1 LISFVIKNKKNMA
14 LKPGDKSPIFSSQDQ
29 DGIVVSNKSLLGKKY
44 ILFFYGQDDTPT
56 CTKQVCA
63 TNDVFD
69 ILSDQGYDVYGVS
82 PDKVAKHQKF
92 IAKYNLDINLLSDP
106 DKTMMFAF
114 EAYGPKMFM
123 GKEVI
128 GVYRKAYLIDEKG
141 KIIHIIH
148 EVNAAKQGEQ
158 LLAIFS

>member
-1 LISFVIKNKKNMA
+1 MPLKIKDSVPPFESMNQDSELISNKN
-14 LKPGDKSPIFSSQDQ
+14 
-29 DGIVVSNKSLLGKKY
+29 LLGKKY

-63 TNDVFD
+63 ANDVYSQ
-69 ILSDQGYDVYGVS
+69 ISKKGYTIYGVS

-92 IAKYNLDINLLSDP
+92 ISKYNLDIQLLSDP
-106 DKTMMFAF
+106 EKKMMFAF
-114 EAYGPKMFM
+114 EAYGPKIFM

-128 GVYRKAYLIDEKG
+128 GVYRKAYVIDEKG
-141 KIIHIIH
+141 KITQIIA

-158 LLAIFS
+158 LLELGL

>member
-1 LISFVIKNKKNMA
+1 MA
-14 LKPGDKSPIFSSQDQ
+14 LKPGDKAPVFSSEDQ
-29 DGIVVSNKSLLGKKY
+29 NGNVVSNKSLLGKKY

-69 ILSDQGYDVYGVS
+69 TLSDQG
-82 PDKVAKHQKF
+82 DKIAKHQKF
-92 IAKYNLDINLLSDP
+92 IAKYNLAINLLSDP

-114 EAYGPKMFM
+114 EAYGPKIFM

-141 KIIHIIH
+141 KIIHAIH

>member
-1 LISFVIKNKKNMA
+1 MPLKIKDTVPSFEVMNQ
-14 LKPGDKSPIFSSQDQ
+14 DSEPI
-29 DGIVVSNKSLLGKKY
+29 SNKTLLGKKY

-63 TNDVFD
+63 ANDVYNQ
-69 ILSDQGYDVYGVS
+69 LNKKGYAVYGVS

-92 IAKYNLDINLLSDP
+92 IAKYNLDIQLLSDP
-106 DKTMMFAF
+106 EKKMMFAF
-114 EAYGPKMFM
+114 EAYGPKIFM

-128 GVYRKAYLIDEKG
+128 GVYRKAYVIDEKG
-141 KIIHIIH
+141 KITNIIG

-158 LLAIFS
+158 LLELGL

>member
-1 LISFVIKNKKNMA
+1 MSILKIGSKVPNFIALNQLGQEVTNKA
-14 LKPGDKSPIFSSQDQ
+14 
-29 DGIVVSNKSLLGKKY
+29 LLGNKY

-63 TNDVFD
+63 ANAILEDARKAGFD
-69 ILSDQGYDVYGVS
+69 IYGVS

-92 IAKYNLDINLLSDP
+92 IQKYSLDINLLSDP
-106 DKTMMFAF
+106 DKEMMYGF
-114 EAYGPKMFM
+114 EAYGPKIFM

-128 GVYRKAYLIDEKG
+128 GVYRKTYFIDGKG
-141 KIIHIIH
+141 TIINIIS

-158 LLAIFS
+158 ILEKL